1 MTRPSRLR
9 VVEGMWKLITTAL
22 LLSSAVAC
30 TDENVSAPTNQ
41 VAPIGNMTV
50 FAYTSGRVTEAG
62 ANQPIPSA
70 IVDWIGIDVAWDA
83 AADGVGTDAN
93 GTYQLLV
100 GPPQPW
106 SAEPRRFLIRAR
118 QTGYDTQEVE
128 VQLPIRVSGQSRTLT
143 VNFSLQ
149 RAS

>member
-1 MTRPSRLR
+1 MTRPPRLR
-9 VVEGMWKLITTAL
+9 VVEGMWKLMTTAL

-50 FAYTSGRVTEAG
+50 FAYASGRVTEAG
-62 ANQPIPSA
+62 SNQPIPSA
-70 IVDWIGIDVAWDA
+70 LMDWIGIDAAWDA
-83 AADGVGTDAN
+83 AGDGVGTDAN

-100 GPPQPW
+100 GSQHGSPE
-106 SAEPRRFLIRAR
+106 SRRFLIRAR
-118 QTGYDTQEVE
+118 QTGYVTQEVE
-128 VQLPIRVSGQSRTLT
+128 VQLPTPVSGQSRTLT